1 VYYRAVNYLLSL
13 VGLLLAV
20 VLSAQQPRM
29 HNERLPENWDN
40 DYSFVVM
47 DRDYFVAAFG
57 NLRNEVP
64 HGKWLFF
71 DTLGNVCLAGRYKNG
86 FRQGEWIRYD
96 YLGDRVARGL
106 YKKGKLHGKWEYYD
120 QIWFFKE
127 GVRYEY

>member
-1 VYYRAVNYLLSL
+1 VNYLLSL